1 MEFNFSKWQACGNDF
16 VLVNAFN
23 NEDISEIIANA
34 EKICDRHFG
43 VGAGLEDV
51 NGCCLIVEKN
61 KMED

>member
-43 VGAGLEDV
+43 VGADGVIFCHL
-51 NGCCLIVEKN
+51 K
-61 KMED
+61 